1 MGRSGGGQ
9 EARGGEAPTY
19 FSVAI
24 HRDVTQ
30 LDSSVAASGD
40 AGLFGNND
48 GYIVALLV
56 VANAGLGTFKFSLRE
71 RRVLHLQEDKTELY
85 SPRMLD
91 EAELGG
97 MKRAGVETEAGW
109 ALFVMASP

>member
-19 FSVAI
+19 FLVAI

-30 LDSSVAASGD
+30 LDSSVAASGG

-48 GYIVALLV
+48 GYIVAPLA
-56 VANAGLGTFKFSLRE
+56 VAKAGLG
-71 RRVLHLQEDKTELY
+71 
-85 SPRMLD
+85 SPSY
-91 EAELGG
+91 GYG
-97 MKRAGVETEAGW
+97 KC
-109 ALFVMASP
+109 P

>member
-48 GYIVALLV
+48 GYIVAPLA
-56 VANAGLGTFKFSLRE
+56 VAKAGLGSLLYKKKSCFSG
-71 RRVLHLQEDKTELY
+71 HF
-85 SPRMLD
+85 P
-91 EAELGG
+91 
-97 MKRAGVETEAGW
+97 
-109 ALFVMASP
+109 